1 MFEIIN
7 SEIQLA
13 KQKIKELFKTDITD
27 DRAFSHV
34 LLKYIF
40 EVDYIDQMDSVTDG
54 SNDGGIDFIYY
65 DEEESKVIL
74 GQSKYTN
81 SLTFDQIVTELEKMS
96 RTVKNFKRSNTGSY
110 SEKLKKCLQNAIDQ
124 LPEDNTD
131 NFEFDVFT
139 TAPVDADN
147 ILDKI
152 KTSGV
157 DVPYDSIAIWST
169 DDIEKKI
176 EQVHSRINTVDKSE
190 VIQLDQTDN
199 YLRYESDD
207 SRGVMCNISSKSLI
221 RLYNKYAGNGLFD
234 LNIRKYIRNK
244 LVDDGIKRTLK
255 TDSSNFWFLNNGII
269 IACREFNIDKDTVT
283 VKDFSIVNG
292 GQTTTLIGSFKKS
305 LQEFYI
311 PCKIVAAKNENNA
324 PDFFTKIAE
333 ATNSQKPIYPRDL
346 KSNTPEMIRLA
357 GWLRDEGIYLEIKR
371 GYKPPK
377 KYEYSI
383 KNDELG
389 QIVLAF
395 AFQRPGTA
403 RSGKKVIFQNQN
415 IYDKL
420 FKTEYEKDSNK
431 KQFIIDLIK
440 LNDKYSAVEDELKT
454 EGLGVEQSE
463 VLKNGKMTILA
474 LMGLCYRL
482 VNKDVT
488 EKEVKQEPSDWE
500 DRMFVYGGFVSLY
513 KKNDSDIKFKRL
525 MKDIIKILSDSYK
538 KAINNKSASSAS
550 NFMKRDSKY
559 YKEIL
564 PDFIDAFDMMV
575 GDDIKTCYDIL
586 KR

>member
-1 MFEIIN
+1 MGEIIN
-7 SEIQLA
+7 NEIKLA
-13 KQKIKELFKTDITD
+13 KQKIKELFNKVISD

-34 LLKYIF
+34 LLKYIY

-81 SLTFDQIVTELEKMS
+81 NLTFDQIVTELEKMS

-110 SEKLKKCLQNAIDQ
+110 SGRLKRCLQNAIDQ

-157 DVPYDSIAIWST
+157 DVPYDAIAIWST

-244 LVDDGIKRTLK
+244 LVDDGIKRTLE

-283 VKDFSIVNG
+283 VKDFSVVNG

-305 LQEFYI
+305 LQEFFI

-357 GWLRDEGIYLEIKR
+357 GWLRDEDIYLEIKR

-474 LMGLCYRL
+474 LIGLCYRL

-488 EKEVKQEPSDWE
+488 EKEVKQEPGDWE

-513 KKNDSDIKFKRL
+513 KKNDSAIKFKRL
-525 MKDIIKILSDSYK
+525 MKDIIKILSDSFK

-550 NFMKRDSKY
+550 NFMKTDSKY